1 MRSADW
7 TYVMRRTVSP
17 RPSGRP
23 LPRVANRRCIVAV
36 VALTMVAAA
45 GCSTLDIES
54 AGPVEVTNVE
64 LADATTTDSNDLE
77 PASDADLE
85 TVVADTDTDLAMVD
99 GDGETGSIAP
109 QAGELNATDGVA
121 TGDDQEII
129 GGDAEAA
136 AGNDESTT
144 NDSPEADDETD
155 TEDEQ
160 QDTDEEE
167 ESDLDGAPAVITT
180 GAWTPAEDD
189 LGVRVRA
196 TPAGEVLG
204 YIVRGEIARTTG
216 RGRVVNSVEWGEV
229 TLEDGST
236 GWIAIAFLVAAED
249 PDLAGATPTVA
260 PTETPTTEPP
270 SVEATAVP
278 APATSVPSTA
288 TPVPSNQPSPV
299 TVGNGATTVFASDV
313 PGGLVLLADFADPN
327 SATGDLIANGTQ
339 MRIVSDQGWRV
350 NGVAYVQVSV
360 NGVTGWVDGGQLYTE
375 G

>member
-1 MRSADW
+1 M
-7 TYVMRRTVSP
+7 
-17 RPSGRP
+17 G
-23 LPRVANRRCIVAV
+23 AV
-36 VALTMVAAA
+36 VAFTLVVAA

-54 AGPVEVTNVE
+54 AGPVEVTSVE
-64 LADATTTDSNDLE
+64 LADTTTTESNDLE
-77 PASDADLE
+77 LASDADLE

-99 GDGETGSIAP
+99 GEAGSIAP

-121 TGDDQEII
+121 TADDEEVIV
-129 GGDAEAA
+129 GDAEAAAA
-136 AGNDESTT
+136 AGNDESATD
-144 NDSPEADDETD
+144 DSADDETDTD

-189 LGVRVRA
+189 LGVRIRA

-216 RGRVVNSVEWGEV
+216 RGRVVNNVEWGEV

-249 PDLAGATPTVA
+249 PDLTGATPTVA

-278 APATSVPSTA
+278 ATATAVPSTA

-327 SATGDLIANGTQ
+327 SATGDLIPNGTQ
-339 MRIVSDQGWRV
+339 MQIVSDQGWRV